1 MAIYLVKTPSGNRLV
16 DAKTPSA
23 AINFAVGKDSYSAE
37 ALSAPEL
44 AQWYGQGLRVEN
56 TVPAAE
62 TKVA

>member
-44 AQWYGQGLRVEN
+44 GKYFNDGMRIEN
-56 TVPAAE
+56 AKPVSE